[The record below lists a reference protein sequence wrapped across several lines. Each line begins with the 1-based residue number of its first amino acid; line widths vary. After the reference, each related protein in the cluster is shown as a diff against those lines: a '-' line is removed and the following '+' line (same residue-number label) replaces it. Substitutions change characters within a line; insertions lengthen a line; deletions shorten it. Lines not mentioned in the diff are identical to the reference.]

1 VRESQ
6 IFTTRRRAAVAGGY
20 ASDDVITENRM
31 VPFFHFQKRSN
42 SVNYRIG
49 YEVTVKLC

>member
-6 IFTTRRRAAVAGGY
+6 IFTTRRRAAGY
-20 ASDDVITENRM
+20 ASDDVIIENRM

-49 YEVTVKLC
+49 YEVTVKLR